1 MIKDIFFHPLDK
13 IELLMFIY
21 NMFNAGIRVFVSI
34 ANLRCCSG
42 FSVWFFLFCWVLG
55 LFWWVFLCLL
65 FFWFLQLVP
74 VLFFDLVVFP
84 WSWSLFCYHVIWV
97 VWSKINGLNTLLRA
111 NICFLY
117 NKESKFKVGKHT
129 LWINASHNFQS

>member
-21 NMFNAGIRVFVSI
+21 NMFNVGIRVFVSI

-42 FSVWFFLFCWVLG
+42 FSAWFFPVLLGVGSVLVSVFVSAVFLVFAAWSLVLG
-55 LFWWVFLCLL
+55 VELA
-65 FFWFLQLVP
+65 VP

-84 WSWSLFCYHVIWV
+84 WSWSLFCYHVI
-97 VWSKINGLNTLLRA
+97 
-111 NICFLY
+111 
-117 NKESKFKVGKHT
+117 
-129 LWINASHNFQS
+129 